1 MEHQIVELH
10 FSQLPYY
17 DWDTINVRAEEILGD
32 KIDTSGSKGDSFSL
46 FHKQHLVKY
55 TDGGFPVQTAIITAH
70 QPINIQCYVADIEQ
84 SWGFRDCEAVLKQS
98 CHTLLVI
105 EMMAKSADPIQR
117 TRLFHGVLQAVIE
130 VTQPDSLVFRH
141 SQQVVRPDM
150 YLAAVDEDPI
160 MRPGS
165 MNVRFFNIANSDGDM
180 LMDTR
185 GLHEI
190 GLHDLQ
196 CHFRDLD
203 PNDVSNLL
211 FNTAI
216 YIFENGAVIE
226 SGNTVAGVAP
236 NSKWVCQFEDSL
248 LEPKRE
254 LLDLNPG
261 FPYAAGN
268 RQ

>member
-10 FSQLPYY
+10 FSQLPHY
-17 DWDTINVRAEEILGD
+17 DWDTIKVRAEDILGD
-32 KIDTSGSKGDSFSL
+32 ELDASGSKDNLFLL
-46 FHKQHLVKY
+46 FHKQHLLKY
-55 TDGGFPVQTAIITAH
+55 TDGSFPVQTAIITAH
-70 QPINIQCYVADIEQ
+70 KPIDIQCYGADIEQ

-98 CHTLLVI
+98 CHTLLVM

-117 TRLFHGVLQAVIE
+117 TRLFHGVLQAAIE
-130 VTQPDSLVFRH
+130 VTQPNALVFKH
-141 SQQVVRPDM
+141 SQQVVRPDV
-150 YLAAVDEDPI
+150 YLAAVDEDPM

-165 MNVRFFNIANSDGDM
+165 MNIRFFNIANSDGDM

-196 CHFRDLD
+196 CHFCDLD

-226 SGNTVAGVAP
+226 SGNTIAGIKP
-236 NSKWVCQFEDSL
+236 DSKWVCQFEDSL

-261 FPYAAGN
+261 FPYASGN
-268 RQ
+268 RK